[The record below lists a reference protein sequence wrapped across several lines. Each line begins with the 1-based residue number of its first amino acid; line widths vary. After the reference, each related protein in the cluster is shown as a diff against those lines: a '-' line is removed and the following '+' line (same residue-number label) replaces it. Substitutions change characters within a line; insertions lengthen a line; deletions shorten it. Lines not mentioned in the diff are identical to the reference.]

1 MAEKQNDIKVS
12 ITCITYNQVSYI
24 EEAIKSFLMQKT
36 NFEFEILIHDDAST
50 DGTAEIVKRYQER
63 YPEKIRAVLQKENQ
77 YSKGVKVSQTFL
89 WPMARG
95 KYIAMCE
102 GDDFWTDSHKLQIQY
117 DYMEAHPDCS
127 TYIHNGWIVSQDKKK
142 VFNST
147 PISDQECTY
156 GTEDA
161 IKGLGI
167 KVVTNSYFYRADIIH
182 RKPSKFVAKS
192 PTGDYVRLIEN
203 SLDGYIFYSP
213 KKMSA
218 HRVLAKNSL
227 TVAWNQNP
235 KLRDEYIINQMA
247 FLDALN
253 EETGKKFDAVIQE
266 QKQQQLFDHYVC
278 YREEDKL
285 KQEPYKTMLKS
296 MPFKKKIQY
305 YSPGLFQVLRWMAWV
320 LRKEKK
326 IKYE

>member
-1 MAEKQNDIKVS
+1 MSEEQNEIKVS

-50 DGTAEIVKRYQER
+50 DGTAEIVKSYQEK
-63 YPEKIRAVLQKENQ
+63 YPGKIRAVLQKENQ
-77 YSKGVKVSQTFL
+77 YSKGVKIGQTFL
-89 WPMARG
+89 WPIVRG

-127 TYIHNGWIVSQDKKK
+127 TYIHNGWIISQDKKK
-142 VFNST
+142 VFNSK
-147 PISDQECTY
+147 PISNHERVY
-156 GTEDA
+156 GTEEA

-167 KVVTNSYFYRADIIH
+167 KVVTNSYFYRTDII
-182 RKPSKFVAKS
+182 RKKPYGFVAKS

-203 SLDGYIFYSP
+203 SLYGYIFYSP

-218 HRVLAKNSL
+218 HRAFAKNSL
-227 TVAWNQNP
+227 SVAWKQNT
-235 KLRDEYIINQMA
+235 KLRDEYITKQMD

-253 EETGKKFDAVIQE
+253 EETGGKFDSVIQE
-266 QKQQQLFDHYVC
+266 QKQQQLFNHYVS
-278 YREEDKL
+278 YREDDKL
-285 KQEPYKTMLKS
+285 KLEPYKTMLKS
-296 MPFKKKIQY
+296 MPLKRKIQY
-305 YSPGLFQVLRWMAWV
+305 YTPGLFQILRRVAWL